1 MEGAMSNTFF
11 SAPSMLKV
19 NTMILVGIVEDDE
32 QIRKGVQTYISRQEN
47 FACEWAYG
55 SIEDLLANLN
65 DKTVPNVII
74 MDLGLPGMSGIDG
87 IKIVKEKYPDLD
99 IIVFSVYNDTKRIF
113 DSLCAGA
120 TGYLLK
126 NTPLEEIKEGIEL
139 LSKGGS
145 PMSPQIARKVID
157 HFNPATKK
165 KVESVLSPKEKEIVV
180 GLVDG
185 LSYKLIADRMDIS
198 IETVRFHIKNIYRKL
213 HVHGKAEVISKSLR
227 GEI

>member
-1 MEGAMSNTFF
+1 
-11 SAPSMLKV
+11 
-19 NTMILVGIVEDDE
+19 MIFVGIIEDDE
-32 QIRKGVQTYISRQEN
+32 EIRKGIVSFLSRQPDFVCDLAVSSVEELM
-47 FACEWAYG
+47 A
-55 SIEDLLANLN
+55 SLSEDTAPQVL
-65 DKTVPNVII
+65 I
-74 MDLGLPGMSGIDG
+74 MDLGLPGMSGVEGISFVKSRFPKID
-87 IKIVKEKYPDLD
+87 IV
-99 IIVFSVYNDTKRIF
+99 VFSVYNDPKKIF

-126 NTPLEEIKEGIEL
+126 NTPFEEIKAGIEL
-139 LSKGGS
+139 LAKGGS

-157 HFNPATKK
+157 FFKPQQKIQ
-165 KVESVLSPKEKEIVV
+165 KVSPLSDKEKEIVI

-185 LSYKLIADRMDIS
+185 LSYKLIASRLSIS

>member
-1 MEGAMSNTFF
+1 MLFF
-11 SAPSMLKV
+11 LILD
-19 NTMILVGIVEDDE
+19 MILIGIVEDDE
-32 QIRKGVQTYISRQEN
+32 QIRTGIYTYLNRQEN
-47 FACEWAYG
+47 FACDWSYG
-55 SIEDLLANLN
+55 SVEELLNGLRK
-65 DKTVPNVII
+65 DSFPNVLI
-74 MDLGLPGMSGIDG
+74 MDIGLPGMSGIEG
-87 IKIVKEKYPDLD
+87 MKIIKEKYTGID
-99 IIVFSVYNDTKRIF
+99 IIVFSVYNDSKKIF

-139 LSKGGS
+139 LAKGGS
-145 PMSPQIARKVID
+145 PMSPQIARKVIEY
-157 HFNPATKK
+157 FGSTVKK
-165 KVESVLSPKEKEIVV
+165 EAASPLSPKEKEIVV

-213 HVHGKAEVISKSLR
+213 HVNGKAEVISKSLR